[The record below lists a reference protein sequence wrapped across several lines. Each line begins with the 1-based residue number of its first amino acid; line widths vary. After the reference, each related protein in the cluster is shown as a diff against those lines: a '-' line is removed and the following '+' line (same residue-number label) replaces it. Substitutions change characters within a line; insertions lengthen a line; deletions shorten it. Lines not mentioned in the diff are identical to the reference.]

1 MRVKVLFFGATAD
14 AVGEREIVVDVS
26 DETTVNQAVAKVVS
40 EYSQLSTHKLLFAL
54 NEEYVDGDKS
64 VSHDD
69 ELAIFTA
76 VSGG

>member
-1 MRVKVLFFGATAD
+1 MRVKVRFFGATAD
-14 AVGEREIVVDVS
+14 AVGERDIVVDVS

-54 NEEYVDGDKS
+54 NEEYVDGDKP
-64 VSHDD
+64 VSQGD